1 MRGNCS
7 FMDSGKTG
15 AIGTE
20 NKGDF
25 IKLQNRTFDPSPN
38 YCTEQTMELFV
49 CNFFFFLNRH
59 FK

>member
-49 CNFFFFLNRH
+49 CNFFFF
-59 FK
+59 F

>member
-15 AIGTE
+15 AIGME

-25 IKLQNRTFDPSPN
+25 IKLQNHTFDPSPN
-38 YCTEQTMELFV
+38 YCTEQTMEPFV
-49 CNFFFFLNRH
+49 CNFV
-59 FK
+59 